1 MVYVQLPV
9 FNKSKEE
16 CVTNFDRWI
25 YVLKNLK
32 MMKTMTFEM
41 EQDGVF
47 ARLAKVTSVAALSPE
62 EQHQY
67 YRDLKYKND
76 YIAGLEH
83 QWNTGLQQGLQQGR
97 EEGLEEATWKIAQTM
112 KEKGEELS
120 TIALYTG
127 LSISELEKGLK

>member
-1 MVYVQLPV
+1 
-9 FNKSKEE
+9 
-16 CVTNFDRWI
+16 
-25 YVLKNLK
+25 
-32 MMKTMTFEM
+32 MTFEM

-97 EEGLEEATWKIAQTM
+97 EEGWKEGGEEATWKVARNLKDLGLDLATIS
-112 KEKGEELS
+112 KG
-120 TIALYTG
+120 TG